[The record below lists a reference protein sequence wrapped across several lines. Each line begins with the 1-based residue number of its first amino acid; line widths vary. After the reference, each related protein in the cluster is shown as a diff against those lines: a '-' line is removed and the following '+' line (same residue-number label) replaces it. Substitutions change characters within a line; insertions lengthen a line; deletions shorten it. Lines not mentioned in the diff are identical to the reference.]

1 MEFVLTGFRQDNN
14 VRRYTFQGVDADRK
28 RSEFT
33 VGVDLSL
40 VRKYRIPMQE
50 LPLLC
55 RGVLQAGLFQ
65 EAAAPLI
72 YSELMY
78 TEKDMLGYTVRRAA
92 EQEVAE
98 QKRRTHHR
106 PPLPNRAAKTGD
118 S

>member
-1 MEFVLTGFRQDNN
+1 MEFMLTGFRQDNN

-40 VRKYRIPMQE
+40 VRKHRIPMQE

-55 RGVLQAGLFQ
+55 RGVLQAGLLQ
-65 EAAAPLI
+65 EAVAP
-72 YSELMY
+72 LMY
-78 TEKDMLGYTVRRAA
+78 TEKDMLGYTVKRAA

-98 QKRRTHHR
+98 QKKRGHHR
-106 PPLPNRAAKTGD
+106 PPLPNRAAKSG
-118 S
+118 SPQ